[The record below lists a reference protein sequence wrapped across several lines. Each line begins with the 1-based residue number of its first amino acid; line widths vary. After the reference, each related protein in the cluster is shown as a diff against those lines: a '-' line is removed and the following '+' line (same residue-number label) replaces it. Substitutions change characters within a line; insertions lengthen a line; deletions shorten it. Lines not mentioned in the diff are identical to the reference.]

1 MEGERD
7 GLGGGDLKRFVW
19 LPMLFV
25 LAGCRTPMTP
35 PVVRELPK
43 VERTSLGAHTLV
55 RIVLLE
61 RLESGLSKEGASFH
75 FAVLQ
80 DVKGSNG
87 KVAIEAGTVGQGR
100 VDWSRRGDIGATL
113 IRQPAR
119 LAITLGPIKAVE
131 GSEIILGIPNDKVL
145 GEQLGRLEF
154 NAENTNI
161 AGDWKVPEALSR
173 EDQEALELVEVLGM
187 RAFEDQEVKK
197 SLRHLAENLGDQT
210 VNDLQSSAKK
220 LAELRLE
227 KVTPGEIA
235 GLVEL
240 SGIADRAFD
249 RIGKMLRARQVV
261 APVGTEIRATV
272 VGTYSLILT
281 PAPDPK

>member
-1 MEGERD
+1 MR
-7 GLGGGDLKRFVW
+7 RIVW
-19 LPMLFV
+19 LPMVVALV
-25 LAGCRTPMTP
+25 GCRTPMTP

-43 VERTSLGAHTLV
+43 VERISLGAHTLV
-55 RIVLLE
+55 RLVLLE
-61 RLESGLSKEGASFH
+61 RLESGISKEGTTFH

-119 LAITLGPIKAVE
+119 LAITLGNVKAIE
-131 GSEIILGIPNDKVL
+131 GSEITLGIPNDKVL

-154 NAENTNI
+154 NAENTKV
-161 AGDWKVPEALSR
+161 AGEWKVPEELSR
-173 EDQEALELVEVLGM
+173 EDQEALELVELLGM
-187 RAFEDQEVKK
+187 RAFEDQDVKRN
-197 SLRHLAENLGDQT
+197 LRKLSESLGDQT
-210 VNDLQSSAKK
+210 VEDLQSSAKK
-220 LAELRLE
+220 LTELRLD

-249 RIGKMLRARQVV
+249 RLGKMLKARQVV

-272 VGTYSLILT
+272 VGSYSLILT
-281 PAPDPK
+281 PAADQR